1 MKVGIYSGS
10 FDPIHKGHVDFALSA
25 VEEFDLK
32 KVFFLPE
39 PRPRRKQGVKAF
51 EHRSNMIDLAIK
63 DKPELGMIILGHKQF
78 LVSDTLPVLLERFK
92 GAELFMLMGD
102 DMLDHFMLWPHVEDL
117 ISKVNF
123 IITTRKYSKQ
133 HVQDVIKNIQ
143 NSTGAK
149 FNYKIIEGQNIE
161 VSSRKIRHN
170 IKKSDDFSGLDESTK
185 LYIKANGLYSIGE
198 K

>member
-10 FDPIHKGHVDFALSA
+10 FDPVHKGHIDFALSA
-25 VEEFDLK
+25 VDKFGLT

-63 DKPELGMIILGHKQF
+63 DNPELGMIILGHKQF
-78 LVSDTLPVLLERFK
+78 LVSDTLPILLERFK
-92 GAELFMLMGD
+92 GAEIFMLMGD

-117 ISKVNF
+117 INKIKF
-123 IITTRKYSKQ
+123 IIATRKYSKQ
-133 HVQDVIKNIQ
+133 HVQDVVNNIQ
-143 NSTGAK
+143 SSIGVK

-161 VSSRKIRHN
+161 ISSRKIRHN
-170 IKKSDDFSGLDESTK
+170 IKKQNDFSGLDESIEV
-185 LYIKANGLYSIGE
+185 YIKNNGLYSVGE

>member
-10 FDPIHKGHVDFALSA
+10 FDPIHKGHIDFALSA
-25 VEEFDLK
+25 VEKFGLT

-92 GAELFMLMGD
+92 GAEIFMLMGD
-102 DMLDHFMLWPHVEDL
+102 DMLDHFMLWPQVEDL
-117 ISKVNF
+117 ISKIKF
-123 IITTRKYSKQ
+123 IIATRKYIKH
-133 HVQDVIKNIQ
+133 HVQNVVDNIQ
-143 NSTGAK
+143 TSTGNK
-149 FNYKIIEGQNIE
+149 FNYKIIEGKNIE
-161 VSSRKIRHN
+161 ISSRKIRHN
-170 IKKSDDFSGLDESTK
+170 IKKQNDFSGLNESTK
-185 LYIKANGLYSIGE
+185 TYIKNNGLYSIGE